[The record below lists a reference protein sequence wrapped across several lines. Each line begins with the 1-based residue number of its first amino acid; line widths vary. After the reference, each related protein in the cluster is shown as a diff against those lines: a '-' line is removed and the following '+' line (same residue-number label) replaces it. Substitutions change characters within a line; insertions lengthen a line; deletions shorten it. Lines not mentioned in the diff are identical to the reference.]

1 MIENWFDFSL
11 SVIAGATAFLCLF
24 DGTRRLGAYGVHR
37 KAVLMT
43 AVAASICLLYGS
55 YAYWKY
61 EDLKWRLIVG
71 QTQLAP
77 SQSPKKFGRTSSPEK
92 REILSLARARNAFLE
107 SGKLV
112 SYVDRSG
119 GSKSFVPRQE
129 DLERRESVVVYYARL
144 ESAARASL
152 AEALLW
158 LITAL
163 VAAIFGFV
171 VSIEKAR
178 TPN

>member
-1 MIENWFDFSL
+1 MIDSWLDFTL
-11 SVIAGATAFLCLF
+11 SVVAGATAFLCLF
-24 DGTRRLGAYGVHR
+24 DGTRRLGAYGLQR

-43 AVAASICLLYGS
+43 VVAAGICVLYGS
-55 YAYWKY
+55 FAYWKY
-61 EDLKWRLIVG
+61 QDLRSRLIVG

-77 SQSPKKFGRTSSPEK
+77 SQGAENFGRTSSPEK
-92 REILSLARARNAFLE
+92 REILSLARARNVFLE

-112 SYVDRSG
+112 SYADRSG

-129 DLERRESVVVYYARL
+129 DLGRRESVVVYYARL

-152 AEALLW
+152 AEGLLW

-163 VAAIFGFV
+163 VAVIFGFV
-171 VSIEKAR
+171 VSFEKVR
-178 TPN
+178 TSN